1 MTPTTYTPVAVCT
14 SFPVPPPSEGHHHH
28 HPPLPSPSIWSVLHP
43 PTHPLPPDNLVP
55 SPLPTPILSNTSPI
69 QVFLFSRNFPDRRL
83 VTRALQSFFGIG
95 PNVSS
100 QLLARFHLHSNM
112 KMRELSPQQVLDL
125 NAALDG
131 MKIENELKRSVLQD
145 IKRLRDTGTYR
156 GRRHAMGLPVRGQR
170 TRSQIKTSWRLNT
183 VERRL

>member
-1 MTPTTYTPVAVCT
+1 
-14 SFPVPPPSEGHHHH
+14 
-28 HPPLPSPSIWSVLHP
+28 
-43 PTHPLPPDNLVP
+43 
-55 SPLPTPILSNTSPI
+55 
-69 QVFLFSRNFPDRRL
+69 
-83 VTRALQSFFGIG
+83 
-95 PNVSS
+95 
-100 QLLARFHLHSNM
+100 M

-156 GRRHAMGLPVRGQR
+156 GRRHAMNLPVRGQR
-170 TRSQIKTSWRLNT
+170 TRSQIKGAWRHNA